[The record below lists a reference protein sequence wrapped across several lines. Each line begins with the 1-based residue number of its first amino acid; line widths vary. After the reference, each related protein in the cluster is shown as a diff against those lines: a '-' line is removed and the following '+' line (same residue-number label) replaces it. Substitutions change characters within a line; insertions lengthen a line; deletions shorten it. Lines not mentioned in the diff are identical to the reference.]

1 MRNDQEEMNN
11 GHERP
16 RKHVSK
22 ATAAPQSSNNNSESK
37 IIYESP
43 LANDDYLTKFGRK
56 ASEENGTGE
65 SRNWGMK
72 KCLRLTEIL
81 TDMIFLYP
89 FAHQS
94 DSLNTLP
101 QRGGCDS
108 IWVR

>member
-1 MRNDQEEMNN
+1 MNN

-22 ATAAPQSSNNNSESK
+22 ATAIQFSNNNSESK

-56 ASEENGTGE
+56 ASEGENGTGE
-65 SRNWGMK
+65 SRNWEHEEMFK
-72 KCLRLTEIL
+72 IRKWL

-89 FAHQS
+89 FCPISQIVW
-94 DSLNTLP
+94 NTLP